1 MSCCAAIWGKTHCV
15 RFTSHNLPIPSLH
28 CEIKT
33 ARFEAKMFT
42 MRLGL
47 HRHIPCRASRG
58 LTSSDTAQHCKNCYS
73 NSVKKEHHIFV
84 VLSVFISKR
93 NISNKGLFFQSMQ
106 QITIYQA
113 IIESYDQLGL
123 RLKFSC
129 SEVASHFRN
138 QTDSFGEEPLL
149 SGH

>member
-1 MSCCAAIWGKTHCV
+1 
-15 RFTSHNLPIPSLH
+15 
-28 CEIKT
+28 
-33 ARFEAKMFT
+33 MFT

-84 VLSVFISKR
+84 VLSVFISIR

-138 QTDSFGEEPLL
+138 QNGFIWRRTSFIRTLALFKTFFLLFFFSYLKNDSTSTRRRRRLL
-149 SGH
+149 FEGQNFV